1 MEKYQVIFISYS
13 DEEVPYTEQYFNSDG
28 EADRW
33 VEEYETYKYEEVWNS
48 AEQDYNEEKIY
59 YYYNPQDK
67 QEYSSYRIEEIPS
80 ELNEEF
86 YKMQKLAGL
95 ITEEE
100 YKARLWYKQYSEN
113 LSKNLE
119 DLKQLLLKKG
129 YDIK

>member
-33 VEEYETYKYEEVWNS
+33 VEGYETYKYEEVWNS
-48 AEQDYNEEKIY
+48 AKQDYNEEKVY

-86 YKMQKLAGL
+86 LYMQKLAGL
-95 ITEEE
+95 LTEEE

-113 LSKNLE
+113 ISKALD
-119 DLKQLLLKKG
+119 DLKQTLKDEG
-129 YDIK
+129 YDNK

>member
-13 DEEVPYTEQYFNSDG
+13 DEEVPYTEQYFNSDR

-33 VEEYETYKYEEVWNS
+33 VEGYETYKYEEVWNS
-48 AEQDYNEEKIY
+48 AEQDYNEEKVY

>member
-1 MEKYQVIFISYS
+1 MKKYQVIFISYS

-48 AEQDYNEEKIY
+48 AEQDYNEEKVY

-67 QEYSSYRIEEIPS
+67 QEYSSYRIEKIPS

-100 YKARLWYKQYSEN
+100 YKARYY
-113 LSKNLE
+113 
-119 DLKQLLLKKG
+119 
-129 YDIK
+129 